1 MTPIRIPHVVT
12 AVALA
17 CHCLG
22 VQAQQVPASALV
34 DIQASA
40 SITTIT
46 VASDAKQPVADGRS
60 KVEFQVQAQDAA
72 GMPVKSARLQLTV
85 RGALVLQDDGTAS
98 AQVRDLE
105 LKDGSAR
112 FTLLAPPTPGPVY
125 IAVQSAAV
133 KAEAQVHFAP
143 DPRDMVAIGVVEGVL
158 SFKQSQIGSIR
169 PTSFNDGFEQEIVS
183 WSHAL
188 GGDTTASART
198 AFFLKGKI
206 DGNALLTAAYDSDK
220 PTRLLLS
227 QLVDPNQVYPVYG
240 DGSITQLEAQSK
252 DRLFVRLD
260 KDKHF
265 VLYGDFSTL
274 GSNPVSQS
282 LTGQGKARQV
292 ESVVLGKYVR
302 NATGLRGHYETDE
315 LTSDAF
321 LTSDSLTNVSEEFPA
336 NGTSGPYA
344 VSNSSAVQNSETV
357 QVVVRDRAQLGL
369 VKSLTPLVRYQD
381 YTFEPFSGRILLNTP
396 LSSVTPGGDP
406 QYLRISYEVDQGGPA
421 FLTYGVSASLK
432 TGEQSRLGGVAVQ
445 DDNPLSPYRLTSA
458 NTQIG
463 LGNRLRLSVEA
474 AQSQATRYQSNG
486 FFYANPTGQAGETGD
501 SAVGN
506 ASRLELSYQDQGLNA
521 QMWWL
526 QADAAFYNVSSGVAP
541 GKREMGVQAQNSLNE
556 NTDVYAQY
564 TASANVLTS
573 GDRRDAKIGVLQK
586 LNPALTLDVSVRTI
600 GDNLA
605 MPQEAQIAPNA
616 PSPAGTATSS
626 GGFFGTGTGNTSVD
640 PLTGATLSNLAPTGA
655 VATPLLTHALSAT
668 TARIGLSWKPS
679 DDLLAST
686 GYEAAVDGAS
696 YYRADAGVLYSLN
709 DKDRVFARVESQS
722 GLASP
727 TSLNAADRSN
737 VLSAGVLHALS
748 EQTTAF
754 SEYRLVDAYSDTNAS
769 SSDQM
774 LVNGLQNRSTVA
786 DGLQVT
792 SSAEYL
798 SVLSGSRQEAA
809 ALTGGLDYTG
819 SKVWRASNK
828 LEYRRVF
835 DDTTL
840 AGDQSRDQILSTILY
855 ARKLDSDWTLLLKN
869 YYLYQHNRDDAAGR
883 PIGNA
888 RQERFI
894 TGFAW
899 RPTSHNQFNALARY
913 EYKVVDDGSQA
924 LGERYDANIFSVNM
938 EYKPSRSW
946 WANTRL
952 AWKSSSDYTV
962 VSPDQTFNAALWSG
976 RVTVDVTDKWD
987 VGALVSTLQQADGK
1001 AGQDA
1006 RGLEAGY
1013 QVHKNAWISVGY
1025 NWMGYFDR
1033 DLTGT
1038 DYTQQGP
1045 YVRLRAKFDELS
1057 F

>member
-1 MTPIRIPHVVT
+1 MTPIRIQHVVT

-17 CHCLG
+17 CQCLLAQSQETLVSAVAG
-22 VQAQQVPASALV
+22 LQARSGISTL
-34 DIQASA
+34 
-40 SITTIT
+40 T
-46 VASDAKQPVADGRS
+46 VSSNTKQPVADGRS
-60 KVEFQVQAQDAA
+60 KLVFEVQAQDVA
-72 GMPVKSARLQLTV
+72 GQPVKSGQLQLTV
-85 RGALVLQDDGTAS
+85 RGALVVQDDGSTS
-98 AQVRDLE
+98 AQVRTLE
-105 LKDGSAR
+105 LKDGRAS
-112 FTLLAPPTPGPVY
+112 FTLMAPATPGLVHLS
-125 IAVQSAAV
+125 VQSAAV
-133 KAEAQVHFAP
+133 KADGEIRFVP
-143 DPRDMVAIGVVEGVL
+143 DQRELLAIGVVEGVL

-188 GGDTTASART
+188 GGDTTASGRT

-206 DGNALLTAAYDSDK
+206 DGDALLTAAYDSDK
-220 PTRLLLS
+220 QTRLLLS

-240 DGSITQLEAQSK
+240 DDSITQMEAQSK

-274 GSNPVSQS
+274 GSNPVSQPM
-282 LTGQGKARQV
+282 TGRGNMRKV

-302 NATGLRGHYETDE
+302 NATGLRGHYETDA

-321 LTSDSLTNVSEEFPA
+321 LINDTLTNVSEEFPA

-396 LSSVTPGGDP
+396 LSSVTPAGDP

-432 TGEQSRLGGVAVQ
+432 TGEQSRVGGVAVQ
-445 DDNPLSPYRLTSA
+445 DDNPLSPYRLTGV

-463 LGNRLRLSVEA
+463 WGSGLRLSLEA

-486 FFYANPTGQAGETGD
+486 FLYSNPTGQAGETGD

-506 ASRLELSYQDQGLNA
+506 AGRLELSYQDQGLSA

-541 GKREMGVQAQNSLNE
+541 GKREMGVQAQNSLSE
-556 NTDVYAQY
+556 YTDVYAQY
-564 TASANVLTS
+564 SASANVLTS

-586 LNPALTLDVSVRTI
+586 LSRALALDVSVRTI

-605 MPQEAQIAPNA
+605 MPQEAHIAPNA
-616 PSPAGTATSS
+616 ASPAGIATSS
-626 GGFFGTGTGNTSVD
+626 GGFFGSGTGNTSVD
-640 PLTGATLSNLAPTGA
+640 PLTGATLSNLAPTGS
-655 VATPLLTHALSAT
+655 VATPLLTHTLSAT
-668 TARIGLSWKPS
+668 TARIGLNWTPC

-686 GYEAAVDGAS
+686 GYEAAVDGSS

-709 DKDRVFARVESQS
+709 DKDRLFARVESQS

-737 VLSAGVLHALS
+737 VVSAGVLHAVS

-774 LVNGLQNRSTVA
+774 LVNGLQNRTTVA
-786 DGLQVT
+786 EGLQLT
-792 SSAEYL
+792 SSTEYL

-809 ALTGGLDYTG
+809 ALSGALDYTG
-819 SKVWRASNK
+819 NKIWRASNK

-835 DDTTL
+835 DDISL

-883 PIGNA
+883 AIGNA

-913 EYKVVDDGSQA
+913 EYKAVDDGSQA

-938 EYKPSRSW
+938 EYKPSRQW

-976 RVTVDVTDKWD
+976 RLTFDVTDKWD
-987 VGALVSTLQQADGK
+987 LGALVSTLQQADGK

-1033 DLTGT
+1033 DLSGT

-1045 YVRLRAKFDELS
+1045 YLRLRAKFDELS